1 MFGILKKKFSQL
13 VEAISKKTKEK
24 EEVKEEVKPIEPVEE
39 ILEVEEVEKPEVKE
53 AELPKEAEEKISE
66 SAEEVTEIVEEKIPE
81 SKLEV
86 KEQFEEEAIE
96 PPRKEDF
103 AEPEKKKS
111 WFGKIKEK
119 FVKAVFE
126 KKLTEED
133 LEPILNELETGLIE
147 ADVALEVAEKIKNDL
162 KIDLVGRDIKRG
174 KEKEIIL
181 ESLKQSLLGILS
193 VPRIDL
199 EEVIRK
205 SKSENR
211 PALFLFFGI
220 NGVGKSLNLSKVAKH
235 LKEKGHQPI
244 LAAGDTFRAAGD
256 EQLEIYANKLDVPVV
271 RQQRGADSCAVIF
284 DARKSAEAK
293 GNDVVL
299 GDTSGRMH
307 TKKDLLDELAK
318 IIKVNKP
325 DLKILVLDSLS
336 GSDVVQ
342 QFEFFD
348 KAVGIDATIFSK
360 IDVNEKGGNILSV
373 CHNFKKPILFLGT
386 GQSFEDLIEFVPDK
400 FVNTLVGM

>member
-39 ILEVEEVEKPEVKE
+39 IQEVKE
-53 AELPKEAEEKISE
+53 AEKPVEKPVETAELPEEK
-66 SAEEVTEIVEEKIPE
+66 EEVTEIAEEKIPE
-81 SKLEV
+81 PQLEV
-86 KEQFEEEAIE
+86 KEQVEEKPIE

-133 LEPILNELETGLIE
+133 MEPILNELETGLIE

-162 KIDLVGRDIKRG
+162 KTDLVGREIKRG
-174 KEKEIIL
+174 KEKEIVL

-220 NGVGKSLNLSKVAKH
+220 NGVGKSLNLSKMAKY

-256 EQLEIYANKLDVPVV
+256 EQLEIYANRIDVPVV

-293 GNDVVL
+293 GCDVVL

-318 IIKVNKP
+318 IVKVNKP

-348 KAVGIDATIFSK
+348 KSVGIDGVIFSK
-360 IDVNEKGGNILSV
+360 IDVNEKGGNILSI
-373 CHNFKKPILFLGT
+373 CYNFKRPVLFLGT
-386 GQSFEDLIEFVPDK
+386 GQEFQDMMEFVPEK

>member
-13 VEAISKKTKEK
+13 IEAISKKTEEK
-24 EEVKEEVKPIEPVEE
+24 KKV
-39 ILEVEEVEKPEVKE
+39 
-53 AELPKEAEEKISE
+53 AEEPEKRETTGLLKETEGKIGE
-66 SAEEVTEIVEEKIPE
+66 PAEKVTEIIEEKIP
-81 SKLEV
+81 KPQLEV
-86 KEQFEEEAIE
+86 KEQIEEKAIE

-103 AEPEKKKS
+103 AKPEKKKS

-119 FVKAVFE
+119 FVKTVTE
-126 KKLTEED
+126 KKLTEDD

-147 ADVALEVAEKIKNDL
+147 ADVTLEVAEKIKNDL
-162 KIDLVGRDIKRG
+162 KTSLVGKEIKRG
-174 KEKEIIL
+174 KEKEIVL

-193 VPRIDL
+193 VPRVDL

-220 NGVGKSLNLSKVAKH
+220 NGVGKSLNLSKIAKH
-235 LKEKGHQPI
+235 LKEKSHQPI

-256 EQLEIYANKLDVPVV
+256 EQLEIYANKIGVPVV

-293 GNDVVL
+293 GYDVVL

-307 TKKDLLDELAK
+307 TKKDLLDELVK
-318 IIKVNKP
+318 IVKVNKP

-348 KAVGIDATIFSK
+348 KAVGIDASIFSK

>member
-13 VEAISKKTKEK
+13 VEAISKKTEEK
-24 EEVKEEVKPIEPVEE
+24 KKVAEEP
-39 ILEVEEVEKPEVKE
+39 EKKKI
-53 AELPKEAEEKISE
+53 AELPKEAEGKIGEPAEK
-66 SAEEVTEIVEEKIPE
+66 VTEIIEEKIPE
-81 SKLEV
+81 PQLEV
-86 KEQFEEEAIE
+86 KEQIEEKAIE

-103 AEPEKKKS
+103 AKPEKKKS
-111 WFGKIKEK
+111 WLGKIKEK
-119 FVKAVFE
+119 FVKTVFE

-133 LEPILNELETGLIE
+133 MEPILNELETGLIE

-162 KIDLVGRDIKRG
+162 KTGLVGKEIKRG
-174 KEKEIIL
+174 KEKEIVL

-220 NGVGKSLNLSKVAKH
+220 NGVGKSLNLSKVAKY

-256 EQLEIYANKLDVPVV
+256 EQLEIYANTIDVPVV

-293 GNDVVL
+293 GDDVVL

-307 TKKDLLDELAK
+307 TKKDLLDELVK
-318 IIKVNKP
+318 IVKVNKP